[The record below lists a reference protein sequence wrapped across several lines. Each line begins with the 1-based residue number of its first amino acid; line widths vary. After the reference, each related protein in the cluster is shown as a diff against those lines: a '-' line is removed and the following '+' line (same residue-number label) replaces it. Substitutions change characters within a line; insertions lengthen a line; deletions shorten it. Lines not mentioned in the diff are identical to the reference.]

1 MSEDLDFAPTA
12 SSTSATEDRQESIP
26 NVVQDDERAFH
37 ENISTISSPFLTNTA
52 GKIVYIEFLLS
63 SDTCLFSIDF
73 FTTDDDSGI
82 AFHMEIR
89 SDDQLVTFNF
99 KKDNTWGQTATAAR
113 FPLEHGERFVLTIET
128 TAGCYETKVNGKL
141 LYAFN
146 HRWPIESV
154 KRFRMIQEQLK
165 DVQVSVNGS
174 WTIKNLTNVRVS
186 ITSRRSGLNLLV
198 KKDARTI
205 TTGKQK
211 KSAKA
216 QFDFAQRYDVGVYTI
231 RNIKFDDKYLAIIK
245 KELLAGRWF
254 FVAHA
259 EYDKRSISWDLL
271 DR

>member
-1 MSEDLDFAPTA
+1 MSEDLDIAPIA
-12 SSTSATEDRQESIP
+12 SSKSATEDRQESMP
-26 NVVQDDERAFH
+26 DVGQDDERACH

-89 SDDQLVTFNF
+89 SDDQLVTFNSE
-99 KKDNTWGQTATAAR
+99 KDNTWGQTETTAR
-113 FPLEHGERFVLTIET
+113 FPFEHGGRFVLTIET

-165 DVQVSVNGS
+165 DVQVSVNVLRPQPAGQEGWQNCHNWDTQKCKRLWS
-174 WTIKNLTNVRVS
+174 QQFTILFS
-186 ITSRRSGLNLLV
+186 
-198 KKDARTI
+198 
-205 TTGKQK
+205 
-211 KSAKA
+211 
-216 QFDFAQRYDVGVYTI
+216 FALFLIQ
-231 RNIKFDDKYLAIIK
+231 
-245 KELLAGRWF
+245 
-254 FVAHA
+254 
-259 EYDKRSISWDLL
+259 
-271 DR
+271 

>member
-1 MSEDLDFAPTA
+1 MSEDLDIAPIA
-12 SSTSATEDRQESIP
+12 SSKSATEDRQESMP
-26 NVVQDDERAFH
+26 DVGQDDERACH

-89 SDDQLVTFNF
+89 SDDQLVTFNSE
-99 KKDNTWGQTATAAR
+99 KDNTWGQTETTAR
-113 FPLEHGERFVLTIET
+113 FPFEHGGRFVLTIET

-174 WTIKNLTNVRVS
+174 WTIKNLTNVRVL
-186 ITSRRSGLNLLV
+186 ITSRCSGLNLLV
-198 KKDARTI
+198 KKDGKTV
-205 TTGKQK
+205 TTGTH

-216 QFDFAQRYDVGVYTI
+216 QFHFAHR
-231 RNIKFDDKYLAIIK
+231 
-245 KELLAGRWF
+245 
-254 FVAHA
+254 
-259 EYDKRSISWDLL
+259 
-271 DR
+271 